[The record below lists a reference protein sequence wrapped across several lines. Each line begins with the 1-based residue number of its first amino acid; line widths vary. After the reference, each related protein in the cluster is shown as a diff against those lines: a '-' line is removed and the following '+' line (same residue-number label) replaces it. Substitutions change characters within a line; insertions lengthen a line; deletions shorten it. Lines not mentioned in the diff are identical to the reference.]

1 MIGRTLSTYRVV
13 EKLGEGGMGEV
24 YLARDERLGRDV
36 ALKIL
41 PRGTARRRGGAGA
54 LPQGGAGAARASATR
69 TWRRSSTS
77 AARTASTTW

>member
-1 MIGRTLSTYRVV
+1 MIGRTLSSYRVV

-36 ALKIL
+36 ALKVL
-41 PRGTARRRGGAGA
+41 PQGRLGDEAARSASARRRRRSCG
-54 LPQGGAGAARASATR
+54 SATR

-77 AARTASTTW
+77 AARTAPTTW